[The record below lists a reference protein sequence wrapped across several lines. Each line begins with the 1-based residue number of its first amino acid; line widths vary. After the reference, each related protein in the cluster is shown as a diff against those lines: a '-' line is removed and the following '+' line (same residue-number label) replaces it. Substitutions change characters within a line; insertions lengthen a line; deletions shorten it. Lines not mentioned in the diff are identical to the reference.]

1 MPDLSVQQNL
11 FVDVPALDIYYDF
24 SITPAPSVYVMW
36 DQSFLSEEASDED
49 VIQYAAQSSAFA
61 FLNDPDE
68 DIYTAED
75 GEAIC
80 H

>member
-1 MPDLSVQQNL
+1 MSGLSAQQDS
-11 FVDVPALDIYYDF
+11 FVEMSDSDTYYDF
-24 SITPAPSVYVMW
+24 TITVVPSVYILW
-36 DQSFLSEEASDED
+36 DKSFLSEEASDED
-49 VIQYAAQSSAFA
+49 ITRYAAQSPAFA

-68 DIYTAED
+68 DIYTIED

>member
-1 MPDLSVQQNL
+1 MLDSPVQQNL
-11 FVDVPALDIYYDF
+11 FFKTSGLATYHDF
-24 SITPAPSVYVMW
+24 GITAIPSTYFIW

-49 VIQYAAQSSAFA
+49 IIQYAAKSPAFA
-61 FLNDPDE
+61 FLNEPDE
-68 DIYTAED
+68 DIYTVDD